1 MAARRARGSS
11 SPATCPSSTGTP
23 SPVKSQASS
32 PPSPPSD
39 PSPTPPSPPPSPPPS
54 SLARVASN
62 PTSAA
67 ARVASVAQQLS
78 QANLTDLMDDDLTV
92 DSSDDDDDSAADA
105 DRKRPR
111 SASNPE
117 TSSIVPDANPRPE
130 KQPRKGMHPAG
141 RNALLRVGGGNKV
154 VPFADSVSSQ
164 PRAASPLSQ
173 SSYVLGGPGSG
184 GSASDTSDDSAPA
197 APSATTVSPTHKG
210 SIGGSDKGDRKR
222 SAKSHTMER
231 GRALRATIFRH
242 FPPG

>member
-1 MAARRARGSS
+1 M
-11 SPATCPSSTGTP
+11 
-23 SPVKSQASS
+23 
-32 PPSPPSD
+32 
-39 PSPTPPSPPPSPPPS
+39 
-54 SLARVASN
+54 
-62 PTSAA
+62 
-67 ARVASVAQQLS
+67 AQQLS

-92 DSSDDDDDSAADA
+92 DSSDDDDGAADA

-111 SASNPE
+111 SASNLE
-117 TSSIVPDANPRPE
+117 ASSIDPDANPRPE

-242 FPPG
+242 FPPS